1 MRRVLKLAALPQTS
15 KTDSEMI
22 KKDVTSTVTA
32 APYVWALLQAFY
44 TQFPQYE
51 SRQFGIFTESY
62 GGHYGPEFASYFES
76 QNAAIKAG
84 SVKGDNIDLIA
95 LGINNGWYDAAIQEQ
110 SYVDYSV
117 RSESICPLSDRFL
130 SLETCTRSLYS
141 EKMFQGSVNTPPPS
155 QIGNTNG
162 EIVIQ
167 YNNTYKPIITAAQHT
182 SFTNTNKQNCAPLL
196 AKCTATTGANSAC
209 ENADNTCYDDIEGP
223 LSATPANGGVAL
235 YDFDVY
241 DIREPSNDPY
251 PPAAYSSYL
260 LQPSVTSAIG
270 AKATYTECPNAPY
283 NKFAATGDDARNFL
297 PTLSAVVQ
305 SGIRVVLWAGDADW
319 ICNWFGGL
327 ASANAVSYAGAS
339 AFAAAPLA
347 PYTVNGTEGGTFKSV
362 GNFGFLRVFGA
373 GHEVPYYQPQLALQV
388 FEQTMKQQALAGT

>member
-141 EKMFQGSVNTPPPS
+141 EKNVSRLNKHPPS
-155 QIGNTNG
+155 FSNR
-162 EIVIQ
+162 Q
-167 YNNTYKPIITAAQHT
+167 Y
-182 SFTNTNKQNCAPLL
+182 
-196 AKCTATTGANSAC
+196 
-209 ENADNTCYDDIEGP
+209 
-223 LSATPANGGVAL
+223 
-235 YDFDVY
+235 
-241 DIREPSNDPY
+241 
-251 PPAAYSSYL
+251 
-260 LQPSVTSAIG
+260 
-270 AKATYTECPNAPY
+270 
-283 NKFAATGDDARNFL
+283 
-297 PTLSAVVQ
+297 
-305 SGIRVVLWAGDADW
+305 
-319 ICNWFGGL
+319 
-327 ASANAVSYAGAS
+327 
-339 AFAAAPLA
+339 
-347 PYTVNGTEGGTFKSV
+347 
-362 GNFGFLRVFGA
+362 
-373 GHEVPYYQPQLALQV
+373 
-388 FEQTMKQQALAGT
+388 

>member
-1 MRRVLKLAALPQTS
+1 MSLEHLLFRRVLKLATLPQTS
-15 KTDSEMI
+15 KTDFEMI

-110 SYVDYSV
+110 AYVDYS
-117 RSESICPLSDRFL
+117 
-130 SLETCTRSLYS
+130 
-141 EKMFQGSVNTPPPS
+141 
-155 QIGNTNG
+155 
-162 EIVIQ
+162 

-196 AKCTATTGANSAC
+196 AECTATTGANSAC

-251 PPAAYSSYL
+251 PPASYSSYL

-283 NKFAATGDDARNFL
+283 NKFAYVFSEFIFPLLNPILSLVTCLGSIYSLDVFSSSLHPLKQARL
-297 PTLSAVVQ
+297 TP
-305 SGIRVVLWAGDADW
+305 
-319 ICNWFGGL
+319 
-327 ASANAVSYAGAS
+327 
-339 AFAAAPLA
+339 
-347 PYTVNGTEGGTFKSV
+347 K
-362 GNFGFLRVFGA
+362 
-373 GHEVPYYQPQLALQV
+373 
-388 FEQTMKQQALAGT
+388 